1 MQQTILYLPPWLF
14 DGWLLAAWVL
24 VGIVYAA
31 FQFKQK
37 AVGEILGFAP
47 LWIIIAAV
55 IHLVLPSLQTP
66 GVNPADS
73 TGPLV
78 PLGLA
83 IRGYGLFLLLAM
95 ISALGL
101 ALWRCRQ
108 VGFNG
113 DRIFTLAF
121 WVIIVGLIGARAFY
135 VIQKWESFADL
146 SSKEL
151 LFKLV
156 DMTQGGL
163 VVYGSLI
170 GGLVAGF
177 VYLTLNKLSWRQVG
191 DIVAPSMVLGL
202 AIGRVGCLMNG
213 CCFGGVCE
221 ADFPGLKFPPGSP
234 PYTQQ
239 LRDGSLLGIEGH
251 LTGSEDLWDQE
262 GRIEVDSIVPGS
274 VVEQLGLK
282 QGDQVRIYPP
292 ESLRLRAFKEEGLKT
307 NEVATLE
314 LESGQQFQIS
324 PAELPDQSLKTHPT
338 QVYSAVSAALLCLL
352 LWFYFPY
359 RKSDGEVFGL
369 MLILYPITRFL
380 LEMVRNDEQG
390 QLGTSLTISQC
401 VSMGIVVLGFG
412 IWIYSRNQ
420 GFVPNFANDK
430 KAGLQ

>member
-1 MQQTILYLPPWLF
+1 
-14 DGWLLAAWVL
+14 
-24 VGIVYAA
+24 
-31 FQFKQK
+31 
-37 AVGEILGFAP
+37 
-47 LWIIIAAV
+47 
-55 IHLVLPSLQTP
+55 
-66 GVNPADS
+66 
-73 TGPLV
+73 
-78 PLGLA
+78 
-83 IRGYGLFLLLAM
+83 
-95 ISALGL
+95 
-101 ALWRCRQ
+101 
-108 VGFNG
+108 
-113 DRIFTLAF
+113 
-121 WVIIVGLIGARAFY
+121 
-135 VIQKWESFADL
+135 
-146 SSKEL
+146 
-151 LFKLV
+151 
-156 DMTQGGL
+156 
-163 VVYGSLI
+163 
-170 GGLVAGF
+170 
-177 VYLTLNKLSWRQVG
+177 
-191 DIVAPSMVLGL
+191 MVLGL

-274 VVEQLGLK
+274 VVEPLGIK